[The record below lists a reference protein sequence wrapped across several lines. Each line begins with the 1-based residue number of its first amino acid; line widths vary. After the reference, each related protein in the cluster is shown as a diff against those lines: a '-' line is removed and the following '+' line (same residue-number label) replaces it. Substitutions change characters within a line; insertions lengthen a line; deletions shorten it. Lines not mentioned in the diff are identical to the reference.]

1 MNKNVDDLL
10 RRINGRQDELEE
22 EYRKAR
28 ESFRESFR
36 EGLNRLCHQYGELD
50 ARAGD

>member
-28 ESFRESFR
+28 ENFRQS
-36 EGLNRLCHQYGELD
+36 LNRLRHQYGELD